1 MGNIPYGKAEK
12 KSQISAITEI
22 MLNGINLFV
31 SLLSEQEERS
41 DQKIRKQKSIMKLI
55 PLYHQK
61 ALYAI
66 GSSVADTKMIIAD
79 FQLQLDALNLL
90 EIYPENEKKI
100 HIEKM
105 RLIARIKVAGDKMRK
120 GEMQKKKLP
129 MKVKW
134 VRKAV
139 CGDAESYTPND
150 ILPILWYLEDQLSK
164 GTNIFLYCDNMHGR
178 VGMIAGCLLGRLY
191 GLTLTNTLY
200 RIQACHDCAKS
211 ESYLTTTK
219 NPPVNCPNKSIYRG
233 LIADVLELSNRPFE
247 GTYGHTYF
255 HLF

>member
-1 MGNIPYGKAEK
+1 MIRTIQNRKSRYIATGKSCTTSMWDKKNNCIKKDHPLFREYSIYINDKILEAEK
-12 KSQISAITEI
+12 ILMEYENKKKYFS
-22 MLNGINLFV
+22 
-31 SLLSEQEERS
+31 S
-41 DQKIRKQKSIMKLI
+41 DQL
-55 PLYHQK
+55 
-61 ALYAI
+61 
-66 GSSVADTKMIIAD
+66 
-79 FQLQLDALNLL
+79 
-90 EIYPENEKKI
+90 
-100 HIEKM
+100 
-105 RLIARIKVAGDKMRK
+105 K

-139 CGDAESYTPND
+139 CGDAESYAPND

-247 GTYGHTYF
+247 GTYGHA
-255 HLF
+255 

>member
-1 MGNIPYGKAEK
+1 
-12 KSQISAITEI
+12 
-22 MLNGINLFV
+22 
-31 SLLSEQEERS
+31 
-41 DQKIRKQKSIMKLI
+41 
-55 PLYHQK
+55 
-61 ALYAI
+61 
-66 GSSVADTKMIIAD
+66 
-79 FQLQLDALNLL
+79 
-90 EIYPENEKKI
+90 
-100 HIEKM
+100 
-105 RLIARIKVAGDKMRK
+105 
-120 GEMQKKKLP
+120 
-129 MKVKW
+129 
-134 VRKAV
+134 
-139 CGDAESYTPND
+139 
-150 ILPILWYLEDQLSK
+150 
-164 GTNIFLYCDNMHGR
+164 MHGR